1 MLRVNHVFPH
11 TFIHLLV
18 GGVISFQGTASRT
31 SLFGPGLP
39 ISDTS
44 RSRPQTFYLQQC
56 QIQLVSARVV
66 QYMMLC
72 LEELA
77 YEIADVRTS
86 QAMQNE
92 MTDFQVM
99 LPMLLHLSVWP
110 FVTNYSIYPLQG
122 MVFVTSRVTPIT
134 EQAPQLNN
142 GLLLSTW
149 STWNRSNMAQKH
161 FMHKKQIDLA
171 AMTQQN

>member
-1 MLRVNHVFPH
+1 MRSLPLE
-11 TFIHLLV
+11 IHLELPQTLDCKKKV
-18 GGVISFQGTASRT
+18 IVVHRCVISFQGTASRT

-99 LPMLLHLSVWP
+99 LPMLLHLSV
-110 FVTNYSIYPLQG
+110 
-122 MVFVTSRVTPIT
+122 
-134 EQAPQLNN
+134 
-142 GLLLSTW
+142 
-149 STWNRSNMAQKH
+149 
-161 FMHKKQIDLA
+161 
-171 AMTQQN
+171 